1 MSRPTRAR
9 PTTTQALTPSIL
21 DRLIDLDPERKAE
34 TPASRNQ
41 VIREL
46 RESVRRDLETLLNT
60 RVPCLSEVQEWQSS
74 QSTIINYGVPDHS
87 GLNLNND
94 DEREDFARLLQKI
107 VLHYECRFKAVKIKV
122 LSNDDAYDR
131 TFRFRIDATLR
142 VEPAV
147 KAIVFDSSLENVS
160 RKFTV
165 RDVESG

>member
-1 MSRPTRAR
+1 MAR

-21 DRLIDLDPERKAE
+21 DRLIDHEPHRQVEAA
-34 TPASRNQ
+34 ASRNQ

-60 RVPCLSEVQEWQSS
+60 RIPCVANPKKWLAEQSS
-74 QSTIINYGVPDHS
+74 IINYGIPDHS

-94 DEREDFARLLQKI
+94 EDREDFAKLIQKI
-107 VLHYECRFKAVKIKV
+107 ILHYECRFKSVHIKV
-122 LSNDDAYDR
+122 LSGDDAYDR
-131 TFRFRIDATLR
+131 TFRFRIDAILK

-147 KAIVFDSSLENVS
+147 KAIVFDSSLEKVS

-165 RDVESG
+165 RDLESG

>member
-1 MSRPTRAR
+1 MAR

-21 DRLIDLDPERKAE
+21 DRLIDNEPQRQVEAA
-34 TPASRNQ
+34 ASRNQ

-60 RVPCLSEVQEWQSS
+60 RIPCVGNPKKWLADQSS
-74 QSTIINYGVPDHS
+74 IINYGIPDHS

-94 DEREDFARLLQKI
+94 DDREDFAKQIQKI
-107 VLHYECRFKAVKIKV
+107 ILHYECRFKSVHIKV
-122 LSNDDAYDR
+122 LSGDDAYDR
-131 TFRFRIDATLR
+131 TFRFRIDALLK

-147 KAIVFDSSLENVS
+147 KAIVFDSSLEKVS